1 MLEQSW
7 IHLLFSQCLLL
18 CRCCLQSW
26 LRDFGTG
33 TSENSSGYLYCHS
46 GQEGKIPLVFTQQ
59 YCLDLL
65 PTSVVLKLISGSAP
79 TQHWIWTSG
88 SFHAVTFAASSVQG
102 SFKSFRH
109 FGEQGN
115 QKKNENPAFLF
126 SPCIFFMSFFFF
138 CLMPVQVWL
147 DLQLTLKC
155 KGKESSWLVWGQNP
169 TSKGWKGSSVERT

>member
-18 CRCCLQSW
+18 CRCCLRSW
-26 LRDFGTG
+26 LRNFGTG

-46 GQEGKIPLVFTQQ
+46 GQEGKIPLMFTQQ

-79 TQHWIWTSG
+79 TQHWIWTPG
-88 SFHAVTFAASSVQG
+88 SFHAVTLPLPQSRALLRVSDILVSTEI
-102 SFKSFRH
+102 R
-109 FGEQGN
+109 
-115 QKKNENPAFLF
+115 KKKKKENPAFLF
-126 SPCIFFMSFFFF
+126 SPCLFFTSFFFF
-138 CLMPVQVWL
+138 CLMPVQAWL

-155 KGKESSWLVWGQNP
+155 KGRESSWLVWG
-169 TSKGWKGSSVERT
+169 

>member
-1 MLEQSW
+1 MLEQSS
-7 IHLLFSQCLLL
+7 IYLLFSQCLLL

-88 SFHAVTFAASSVQG
+88 SFHAVTFATSSVQG
-102 SFKSFRH
+102 SFKSLRH

-115 QKKNENPAFLF
+115 QKKKRKSSIPLLPMYLFYVFLF
-126 SPCIFFMSFFFF
+126 LLFDASSGLTRLAADIKM
-138 CLMPVQVWL
+138 QREGE
-147 DLQLTLKC
+147 QLAC
-155 KGKESSWLVWGQNP
+155 VRAESNFKGM
-169 TSKGWKGSSVERT
+169 ERKQW